1 VRFAWIKDQH
11 QSSKPKHRLKDLCRV
26 LQVSRSGYYDW
37 RDRPGSPRQQRSDEL
52 ARQIRQAHLDSKR
65 IYGSPRICRQL
76 KAAGIACCR
85 NTVAK
90 LMKLLHL
97 RSKTRRRFIPQTT
110 DPLHNHPVADNLLK
124 QNFQE
129 YKKLNR
135 AWSSD
140 ITCIATDQ
148 GWLYLAVILDLCSR
162 RVVGWS
168 MNSKAASQLCINA
181 LKMAITHRKPKP
193 GLLHHSDRGVQY
205 ACEAYQRLLQQQS
218 MIGSMSRVGNCYDN
232 AVSESFF
239 GSLKREWVHHQR
251 YATHEQAKASI
262 VYYIEVFYNR
272 QRRHSTLGY
281 QSPDAFERAMR
292 VCPKD

>member
-1 VRFAWIKDQH
+1 VRFAWIKDQL
-11 QSSKPKHRLKDLCRV
+11 QSGKLKHPLANLCHVLK
-26 LQVSRSGYYDW
+26 VSRSGYYDW
-37 RDRPGSPRQQRSDEL
+37 RNRPGSPRQQRSDEL
-52 ARQIRQAHLDSKR
+52 ARQVRQAHQLSDR

-76 KAAGIACCR
+76 KAAGIACR

-90 LMKLLHL
+90 LMKLQHL
-97 RSKTRRRFIPQTT
+97 RSKTRRRFVPCTT

-124 QNFQE
+124 QNFQQH
-129 YKKLNR
+129 KQLNR

-168 MNSKAASQLCINA
+168 LNSKAASQLCIDA
-181 LKMAITHRKPKP
+181 LTMAITHRRPAP

-205 ACEAYQRLLQQQS
+205 ACDAYQRLLQQQS
-218 MIGSMSRVGNCYDN
+218 MICSMSRVGNCYDN

-251 YATHEQAKASI
+251 YATHEQARASI

-281 QSPDAFERAMR
+281 QSPDAFEQAMC